1 MNTFFQDNLV
11 IRPKK
16 SDNFHFNKIITF
28 DTETF
33 KFNHAGKEKQ
43 IFAIGCFYDGQIPYF
58 VYDINDIDKS
68 INKLLDK
75 FEHITIIAHNF
86 DFDLQISGLLPK
98 VLQPNYLGLKASFRI
113 LDKIIYVRFK
123 NKTKSL
129 QFLDSIN
136 YFNIKLSTIAD
147 MIGFKKKW
155 DLDDYSLSGEEWNN
169 KVKKEG
175 SQAVFEDCRILYK
188 FISQFITTQDFSFGL
203 SLASIAMNTY
213 RKYYLND
220 FISFPKFLVNEAL
233 ESYHGGI
240 VLAYILGYD
249 KLHYY
254 DINSLYPYVMKK
266 YKYSYKFHKQ
276 IFEYKYLYDDI
287 KNENYNYLL
296 NISYKVKEHSPIF
309 SYYDDKL
316 IPFLE
321 NTQWVTGKEYAKLY
335 DLNADIIVHEAF
347 EFFNKDLFSEYI
359 DYFYAKR
366 LTAKTK
372 AESLFYKLI
381 LNSLYGKFGQ
391 HKARS
396 ELKLISSLDKEIEFI
411 LIEEGIKKDK
421 ERLLIDGI
429 TYSIYDDFVS
439 IKKELPVRY
448 NPLIASEITA
458 NARLINFEYSE
469 IIKWENLHY
478 TDTDSFMSNKILSSS
493 FIGKELGKLKEEMF
507 TEFKILGNKDYEYL
521 DIETGQW
528 KRVLKG
534 VPANAF
540 IENNIAK
547 YKSFSKIKS
556 HKYNN
561 EIIISN
567 VVKELQ
573 RENKKLNYKDNIG
586 YEWKSKQEYDEIN
599 AIITK

>member
-16 SDNFHFNKIITF
+16 ADNFHFNKIITF
-28 DTETF
+28 DTETY
-33 KFNHAGKEKQ
+33 KFNHGGVEKQ
-43 IFAIGCFYDGQIPYF
+43 IFAIGCLYDGTIPYF
-58 VYDINDIDKS
+58 IYDINDMDKT
-68 INKLLDK
+68 INKLLIK
-75 FEHITIIAHNF
+75 YEQITIIAHNF
-86 DFDLQISGLLPK
+86 DFDLQVSGLLPK
-98 VLQPNYLGLKASFRI
+98 VLQPTYLGLKSTFKI
-113 LDKIIYVRFK
+113 LDKIIYIKFK
-123 NKTKSL
+123 NKFKTL
-129 QFLDSIN
+129 QFLDSTN

-147 MIGFKKKW
+147 MIGFQKKW
-155 DLDDYSLSGEEWNN
+155 SLDDYSLSGEDWNK
-169 KVKKEG
+169 KVKEEG
-175 SQAVFEDCRILYK
+175 MQAVFEDCRILYE
-188 FISQFITTQDFSFGL
+188 FISQFITTSDFSFGL
-203 SLASIAMNTY
+203 SLASIAMNTF
-213 RKYYLND
+213 RKNYLKD
-220 FISFPKFLVNEAL
+220 YISYPKSLLNEAL

-266 YKYSYKFHKQ
+266 YKYSYKFHK
-276 IFEYKYLYDDI
+276 ELDNYKYLYDDI
-287 KNENYNYLL
+287 KNESYNYLL
-296 NISYKVKEHSPIF
+296 NVSFEIKEHSPIF
-309 SYYDDKL
+309 EYYDSKL
-316 IPFLE
+316 IPFLK
-321 NTQWVTGKEYAKLY
+321 NTQWITGKEYAKLY
-335 DLNADIIVHEAF
+335 DLNANIIINKGY
-347 EFFNKDLFSEYI
+347 EFFCKDLFSEYI

-493 FIGKELGKLKEEMF
+493 
-507 TEFKILGNKDYEYL
+507 Y
-521 DIETGQW
+521 W
-528 KRVLKG
+528 KR
-534 VPANAF
+534 
-540 IENNIAK
+540 IR
-547 YKSFSKIKS
+547 KIKRR
-556 HKYNN
+556 
-561 EIIISN
+561 N
-567 VVKELQ
+567 VY
-573 RENKKLNYKDNIG
+573 RI
-586 YEWKSKQEYDEIN
+586 
-599 AIITK
+599 